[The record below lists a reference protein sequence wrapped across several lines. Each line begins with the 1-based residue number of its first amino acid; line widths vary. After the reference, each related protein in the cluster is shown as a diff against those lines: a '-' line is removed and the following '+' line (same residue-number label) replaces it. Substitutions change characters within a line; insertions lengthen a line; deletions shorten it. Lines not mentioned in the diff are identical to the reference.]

1 MNEKIRLVQGDTRP
15 QIKVVLTDEHTG
27 VVVNITGATCL
38 LKFRASGSTQLL
50 DTLTGIV
57 TDGFAGEVVFL
68 WNPTS
73 LDVDPGDYEG
83 EIEVTF
89 ASGAGKQTVYDL
101 LKFRLRGDF

>member
-1 MNEKIRLVQGDTRP
+1 MYDKIRLVQGDTRP

-27 VVVNITGATCL
+27 AVVNITDATCL

-50 DTLTGIV
+50 DTLTGVV
-57 TDGFAGEVVFL
+57 TNGLAGEVVFL

-89 ASGAGKQTVYDL
+89 PLGAGRQTVYDL